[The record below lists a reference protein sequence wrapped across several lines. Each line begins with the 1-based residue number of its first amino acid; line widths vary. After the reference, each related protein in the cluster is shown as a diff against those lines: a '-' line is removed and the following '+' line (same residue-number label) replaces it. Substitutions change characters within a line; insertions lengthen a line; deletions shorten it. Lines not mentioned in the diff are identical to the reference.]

1 MNESP
6 NRTLFDLTAKPACIN
21 PMWLEMRMKT
31 SRDLQALAFFE
42 REAAKRKPYRM
53 EDGIA
58 VFDVSGPLWNGEG
71 WFLENNFYRNL
82 QKNFGAALSDA
93 EVKGILFNLDSP
105 GGEAGG
111 MFDLAD
117 AIYNARGI
125 KPVWAIANEEAFSA
139 AYGIASAADRI
150 YVTRT
155 GGVGSVGVVAV
166 HVEYSQENKMLGW
179 NYTLFRGG
187 KYKAEQNGIEP
198 LTGHAQESIQSE
210 VDRIYGMFV
219 DLAARNRS
227 TPSEKIRATEAAL
240 YFGENAV
247 QAGLADRLGNFE
259 QALNDFKQSISRPG
273 GNLNMSNQTTDN
285 NQAPA
290 LQANNQPSPPSQN
303 ETAPQAATSQQ
314 QPTQAPAAAP
324 MAAGIDLDAIY
335 KQADEKARADI
346 QTINDLCALAHRPE
360 MAAQLIGE
368 RLTPDQARKKL
379 LNVMADEC
387 DATAIDSRLNV
398 DRAMGSTQ
406 AQAPKINAADI
417 YSRRREQMTAVKR

>member
-1 MNESP
+1 MNETP
-6 NRTLFDLTAKPACIN
+6 NRTLFDLIAKPACIHQQ
-21 PMWLEMRMKT
+21 WLDMRLRA
-31 SRDLQALAFFE
+31 SRDLQAFVFFDRTMTE
-42 REAAKRKPYRM
+42 RKPYRM

-58 VFDVSGPLWNGEG
+58 VFDVSGPLWNGESR
-71 WFLENNFYRNL
+71 FLANNRYTNL
-82 QKNFGAALSDA
+82 KKFFRAALTDS
-93 EVKGILFNLDSP
+93 EVQGILFNLDSP

-117 AIYNARGI
+117 AIYAARGI
-125 KPVWAIANEEAFSA
+125 KPIWAIANEEAFSA

-166 HVEYSQENKMLGW
+166 HVEYSQENEMLGW
-179 NYTLFRGG
+179 TYTLFRGG

-219 DLAARNRS
+219 DLVARNRDL
-227 TPSEKIRATEAAL
+227 PAEKIRATEAAL

-259 QALNDFKQSISRPG
+259 QALDDLKRFISQPGGISR
-273 GNLNMSNQTTDN
+273 MSNQTNQAAGT

-290 LQANNQPSPPSQN
+290 MQASNPPAPPMPN
-303 ETAPQAATSQQ
+303 ESAPQAAASLSNVPPPQTVNLNAIRQQ
-314 QPTQAPAAAP
+314 A
-324 MAAGIDLDAIY
+324 ID
-335 KQADEKARADI
+335 QARAEM
-346 QTINDLCALAHRPE
+346 QTIADLCSLARRPE
-360 MAAQLIGE
+360 MTNQLIAEG
-368 RLTPDQARKKL
+368 LTPDQARKRL
-379 LNVMADEC
+379 LDVMAAQC

-398 DRAMGSTQ
+398 DRSIG
-406 AQAPKINAADI
+406 QAPPPRLNAAEI
-417 YSRRREQMTAVKR
+417 FRRRREQMMGGRR